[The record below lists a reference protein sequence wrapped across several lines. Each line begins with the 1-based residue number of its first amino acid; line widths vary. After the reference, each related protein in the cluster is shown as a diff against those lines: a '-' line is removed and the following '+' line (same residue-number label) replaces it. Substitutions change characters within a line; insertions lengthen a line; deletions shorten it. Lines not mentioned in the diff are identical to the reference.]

1 MRFESH
7 EICEFERFNCAIE
20 RLDHHPLLPKV
31 LEKLLKT
38 IFLLFQLSTSLF
50 LRKSYQARGFAVMA
64 DRNARSITFNVPAG
78 TNLGDI
84 KTAIE
89 NENTDNRI
97 TVFQEI
103 GANEYLVELT
113 ETTHVQELIES
124 GFDAGSNHIRCQPT
138 HGYYLN
144 VSIIG
149 LKAYISDDEVHEKLA
164 QYSEIKGA
172 IIRLKYKSTHELAG
186 LENGNRLVRMV
197 LTSPSIPYSLNIGGE
212 WCKVIHNHQQLICS
226 HCNEAGHSRKNCP
239 QIQCRNCNQLGH
251 ISYHCPLRATQH
263 TETTSDENTPTE
275 NITTSQ
281 NVTDNNDSNMTMEE
295 STEPIVLHELPDN
308 EQANTSTP
316 EKTIKTQNDEQ
327 TKDNSTGETSD
338 HRDVPESNMEQDTV
352 SDILPPNEN
361 EENNMDFSINTKR
374 PHQTDSDSDP
384 APLPHRQRIKPAPNT
399 NVTRNSHKKNKDKNK
414 KQ

>member
-1 MRFESH
+1 
-7 EICEFERFNCAIE
+7 
-20 RLDHHPLLPKV
+20 
-31 LEKLLKT
+31 
-38 IFLLFQLSTSLF
+38 
-50 LRKSYQARGFAVMA
+50 MA
-64 DRNARSITFNVPAG
+64 DRKARSITFKVPAG

-113 ETTHVQELIES
+113 ETTHVQELIEN
-124 GFDAGSNHIRCQPT
+124 GFDAGSNHIRCHPP

-164 QYSEIKGA
+164 QYGEIKGT

-212 WCKVIHNHQQLICS
+212 WCRVIHNHQQLICS

-251 ISYHCPLRATQH
+251 ISYHCPLRATRH
-263 TETTSDENTPTE
+263 TETAFDENTPTE
-275 NITTSQ
+275 NNTTEQ
-281 NVTDNNDSNMTMEE
+281 NVTDNTDSNMTTEE
-295 STEPIVLHELPDN
+295 STAPIVPHELSDN
-308 EQANTSTP
+308 EQANTSTH
-316 EKTIKTQNDEQ
+316 EIIMKAQNDEQ

-338 HRDVPESNMEQDTV
+338 HRDIPESNTEQDTV
-352 SDILPPNEN
+352 SDILPPNDN
-361 EENNMDFSINTKR
+361 EENNMDLLINTKR

-384 APLPHRQRIKPAPNT
+384 APLPRRQRIKPAPNT
-399 NVTRNSHKKNKDKNK
+399 NATRNSHNKKKKDKNN

>member
-1 MRFESH
+1 
-7 EICEFERFNCAIE
+7 
-20 RLDHHPLLPKV
+20 
-31 LEKLLKT
+31 
-38 IFLLFQLSTSLF
+38 
-50 LRKSYQARGFAVMA
+50 MA
-64 DRNARSITFNVPAG
+64 DRKARSITFKVPAG

-103 GANEYLVELT
+103 GEYLVELT

-124 GFDAGSNHIRCQPT
+124 GFDAGSNHIRCHPP

-144 VSIIG
+144 VSIIS

-164 QYSEIKGA
+164 QYGEIKGA
-172 IIRLKYKSTHELAG
+172 IIRLKYQSTHELAG
-186 LENGNRLVRMV
+186 LENRNRLVRMM
-197 LTSPSIPYSLNIGGE
+197 LTSPSIPYSLNICGE
-212 WCKVIHNHQQLICS
+212 WCRVIHNHQQLICS

-251 ISYHCPLRATQH
+251 ISYHCLLRATRH
-263 TETTSDENTPTE
+263 TETTSDEN
-275 NITTSQ
+275 NTTAQ

-308 EQANTSTP
+308 EQA
-316 EKTIKTQNDEQ
+316 KTIKTRNDEQ

-338 HRDVPESNMEQDTV
+338 HRDVPESNMEQDTI

-384 APLPHRQRIKPAPNT
+384 APLPHRQRIQPVPNT

>member
-1 MRFESH
+1 
-7 EICEFERFNCAIE
+7 
-20 RLDHHPLLPKV
+20 
-31 LEKLLKT
+31 
-38 IFLLFQLSTSLF
+38 
-50 LRKSYQARGFAVMA
+50 MA
-64 DRNARSITFNVPAG
+64 DRKARSITFKVPAG

-89 NENTDNRI
+89 TENTNNVI

-113 ETTHVQELIES
+113 EATHVQELIEN
-124 GFDAGSNHIRCQPT
+124 GFDAGSIHIRCHPP

-149 LKAYISDDEVHEKLA
+149 LKAYISDDEVQEKLA
-164 QYSEIKGA
+164 QYGEIKGA

-186 LENGNRLVRMV
+186 LENGNRLARMV

-212 WCKVIHNHQQLICS
+212 WCRVIHNHQQLICS

-239 QIQCRNCNQLGH
+239 QIQCRNCHQLGH
-251 ISYHCPLRATQH
+251 ISYHCPLRVTHH
-263 TETTSDENTPTE
+263 TETASEENTISE
-275 NITTSQ
+275 NNTTAQ
-281 NVTDNNDSNMTMEE
+281 NVIDNDDSNMTTEE
-295 STEPIVLHELPDN
+295 STEPIVPHESPDD
-308 EQANTSTP
+308 EQANTSTN
-316 EKTIKTQNDEQ
+316 EKIIKTQHNEQ

-338 HRDVPESNMEQDTV
+338 HRDVPAYNQEKDTV
-352 SDILPPNEN
+352 SDTLPPNDN

-384 APLPHRQRIKPAPNT
+384 APLPRRQRIKPTPNT
-399 NVTRNSHKKNKDKNK
+399 NAARNSHNKKQKDKNK

>member
-1 MRFESH
+1 
-7 EICEFERFNCAIE
+7 
-20 RLDHHPLLPKV
+20 
-31 LEKLLKT
+31 
-38 IFLLFQLSTSLF
+38 
-50 LRKSYQARGFAVMA
+50 MA
-64 DRNARSITFNVPAG
+64 DRKARSFTFKVPAG

-89 NENTDNRI
+89 TENTDNVI

-113 ETTHVQELIES
+113 EATHLQELIEN
-124 GFDAGSNHIRCQPT
+124 GFDAGSNHIRCHPP

-164 QYSEIKGA
+164 QYGEIKGA
-172 IIRLKYKSTHELAG
+172 IIRLKYESTHELAG

-197 LTSPSIPYSLNIGGE
+197 LTSPSIPYSSNIGGE
-212 WCKVIHNHQQLICS
+212 WCRVIHNHQQLICS

-251 ISYHCPLRATQH
+251 ISYHCPLRATHH
-263 TETTSDENTPTE
+263 TETAFDENTMSE
-275 NITTSQ
+275 NNTTAQ
-281 NVTDNNDSNMTMEE
+281 NLTANDDSNMTMEE
-295 STEPIVLHELPDN
+295 STEPTVPHDVPDD
-308 EQANTSTP
+308 EQANTSTH
-316 EKTIKTQNDEQ
+316 EKILNTQNNEQ
-327 TKDNSTGETSD
+327 AKDNSTGEASD
-338 HRDVPESNMEQDTV
+338 HRDIPENNMEQDTV
-352 SDILPPNEN
+352 SDALPPNNN

-374 PHQTDSDSDP
+374 PRQTDSDSDP
-384 APLPHRQRIKPAPNT
+384 APLPCRQRIKPVPNT
-399 NVTRNSHKKNKDKNK
+399 NATRHAKKNKDKNK